1 MIPRRTVLCLGLSQ
15 LVCWGVTYYLIGVFG
30 DAIAADLGWS
40 RSLVHGGFSVALLV
54 MALASPPTGWL
65 IDRHG
70 GRTVMVA
77 GSVLAALGL
86 ARDPVTYYAAW
97 LGLGVAMRLTLYD
110 AAFAS
115 LARIGGPL
123 ARRPIAQIT
132 LLGGLAS
139 TAFWPLGQALAA
151 AFGWRGAVFAYAGF
165 ALATI
170 PLHLAIP
177 GRRHASTAPVAAAER
192 APGRGGRSV
201 LAAGLYAAMVALTA
215 FLASGMSAHMIGVLA
230 GLGVAISVAVWIS
243 ALRGVGQSGARLAEV
258 LFGAR
263 VPPLDLNLAAM
274 AVLPAG
280 FLAALLGGRS
290 IAAAIVFAVLYGAG
304 NGIATITRGTMPL
317 VLFDARTYGALVGGL
332 LVPSF
337 LFSAVAPLAYAWV
350 IERFGAA
357 GALQLSLAVSGLAFG
372 LAVVLRFGCQPP
384 GSR

>member
-1 MIPRRTVLCLGLSQ
+1 
-15 LVCWGVTYYLIGVFG
+15 
-30 DAIAADLGWS
+30 
-40 RSLVHGGFSVALLV
+40 
-54 MALASPPTGWL
+54 
-65 IDRHG
+65 
-70 GRTVMVA
+70 
-77 GSVLAALGL
+77 
-86 ARDPVTYYAAW
+86 
-97 LGLGVAMRLTLYD
+97 
-110 AAFAS
+110 
-115 LARIGGPL
+115 
-123 ARRPIAQIT
+123 
-132 LLGGLAS
+132 
-139 TAFWPLGQALAA
+139 
-151 AFGWRGAVFAYAGF
+151 
-165 ALATI
+165 
-170 PLHLAIP
+170 
-177 GRRHASTAPVAAAER
+177 
-192 APGRGGRSV
+192 
-201 LAAGLYAAMVALTA
+201 MVALTA